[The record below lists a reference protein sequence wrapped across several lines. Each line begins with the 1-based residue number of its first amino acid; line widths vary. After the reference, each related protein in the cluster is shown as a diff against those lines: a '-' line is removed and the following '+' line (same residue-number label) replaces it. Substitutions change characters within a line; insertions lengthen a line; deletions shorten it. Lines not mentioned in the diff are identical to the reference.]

1 MLIIKKLRC
10 DNKNN
15 PIGIDSKVVKISWQ
29 LESSNRNVKQLA
41 YQLQVAKDREF
52 KTIVFDSQKVE
63 TDQSLYIPINSFS
76 YSRETRYFYRVKAW
90 DNHEE
95 ESSWSEVAFWETG
108 LQGQDNWSGN
118 WIAAKKSARKLC
130 LFIKV
135 FLLKNS

>member
-108 LQGQDNWSGN
+108 LQGQDNWRRELDCCEKERTQVMSFHKSFP
-118 WIAAKKSARKLC
+118 IKK
-130 LFIKV
+130 
-135 FLLKNS
+135 

>member
-1 MLIIKKLRC
+1 MKKCANNKESC

-63 TDQSLYIPINSFS
+63 TDQ
-76 YSRETRYFYRVKAW
+76 K
-90 DNHEE
+90 
-95 ESSWSEVAFWETG
+95 
-108 LQGQDNWSGN
+108 
-118 WIAAKKSARKLC
+118 
-130 LFIKV
+130 FIYTNQFV
-135 FLLKNS
+135 FI